1 MEDNS
6 ANPGRLKQS
15 IKLCTF
21 LGFAFKLATHRKAH
35 LHHVPK
41 SIFLE
46 RAIINT
52 LFLFSL
58 KHLLIYI
65 TKAKICRCDNIA
77 IWARNSDVKVCFPN

>member
-46 RAIINT
+46 RSIINT

-65 TKAKICRCDNIA
+65 LQRQKSAGVITLQYGQET
-77 IWARNSDVKVCFPN
+77 PM